1 MITKYTELVRCPN
14 CGKMASK
21 GNFCEHCTLKMVKKC
36 TCWQAGTIKEKYC
49 NGKYCP
55 GFEAYTQAMLAEE
68 YHKLYQLP
76 LFSRGH
82 AILRLLYRLAC
93 LEAEQIPRLMKHNAH
108 YLKVNLLRYAAT
120 LVKTAPPV
128 LGKFIRQG

>member
-1 MITKYTELVRCPN
+1 MPGRAERRIMITKYTDLARCPN

-55 GFEAYTQAMLAEE
+55 GFEAYTKAMLVEE

-76 LFSRGH
+76 LFFKRSRNTSP
-82 AILRLLYRLAC
+82 AIPFSLFRSGANSKAD
-93 LEAEQIPRLMKHNAH
+93 EA
-108 YLKVNLLRYAAT
+108 
-120 LVKTAPPV
+120 
-128 LGKFIRQG
+128 